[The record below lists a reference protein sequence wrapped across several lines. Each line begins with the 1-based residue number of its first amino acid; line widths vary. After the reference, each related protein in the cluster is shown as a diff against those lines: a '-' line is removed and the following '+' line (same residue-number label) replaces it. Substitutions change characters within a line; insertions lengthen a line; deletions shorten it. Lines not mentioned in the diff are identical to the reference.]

1 MHRIR
6 FVPVLLASLVLAVP
20 VLRADVKTQQKSSFK
35 FAGAVGSVLNKFGGA
50 TTKEGLVTT
59 SAIKGN
65 RKLSMSGD
73 SGEIIDLGE
82 EKVYT
87 LDMKGKSYKVATF
100 AELRAAF
107 EKAKA
112 DAEKKKQEMKPED
125 KQQVE
130 DTAKQYEFEA
140 DVKETGQKKN
150 LAGYDTREVILT
162 ITAHEKGKKVEES
175 GGFIMTTDMWLA
187 PKIAGLD
194 ELIQFQL
201 KYMKAVYGEAFVGD
215 MQQMASTVAM
225 YPTFQ
230 PMAAKMQAESGK
242 LQGTP
247 VLSTTTFDAVKSA
260 EAMKEAKNQNQSQ
273 PPPTTGGGIGGMLAK
288 KMIGPKGEVTQRG
301 TVFTSSHEILSV
313 SPTVAAEDVAMPAGF
328 KEKK

>member
-1 MHRIR
+1 MHRTR
-6 FVPVLLASLVLAVP
+6 LVPVLFACLVLAAV
-20 VLRADVKTQQKSSFK
+20 VRADVKTQQKSTFK
-35 FAGAVGSVLNKFGGA
+35 FAGAAGAVLNKFGGA
-50 TTKEGLVTT
+50 ATKEGLVTT
-59 SAIKGN
+59 SAVKGN
-65 RKLSMSGD
+65 RKLSITGD
-73 SGEIIDLGE
+73 TGEIIDLGE

-112 DAEKKKQEMKPED
+112 DAAKQKQEVKPED
-125 KQQVE
+125 KEQIQ
-130 DTAKQYEFEA
+130 DTGKQYEFDA

-150 LAGYDTREVILT
+150 IAGFDTHEVILT
-162 ITAHEKGKKVEES
+162 ITAHEKGKKVEDS

-201 KYMKAVYGEAFVGD
+201 KYMKAVYGEAFVAD
-215 MQQMASTVAM
+215 AQQMASTVAT
-225 YPTFQ
+225 YPTFK
-230 PMAAKMQAESGK
+230 PMAERMQAESGK

-247 VLSTTTFDAVKSA
+247 VLSSTTFDGVKSA
-260 EAMKEAKNQNQSQ
+260 EAMKQAQSQAQNQ
-273 PPPTTGGGIGGMLAK
+273 PPPTTGGGIGGALAK
-288 KMIGPKGEVTQRG
+288 KMMGANKPPTQRG

-313 SPTVAAEDVAMPAGF
+313 APTVTAEDVALPAGF

>member
-1 MHRIR
+1 
-6 FVPVLLASLVLAVP
+6 
-20 VLRADVKTQQKSSFK
+20 
-35 FAGAVGSVLNKFGGA
+35 
-50 TTKEGLVTT
+50 
-59 SAIKGN
+59 
-65 RKLSMSGD
+65 
-73 SGEIIDLGE
+73 
-82 EKVYT
+82 
-87 LDMKGKSYKVATF
+87 MKGKSYKVATF

-187 PKIAGLD
+187 PKIAALD
-194 ELIQFQL
+194 ELI
-201 KYMKAVYGEAFVGD
+201 AVPAQIHEGRLRRGVRRRHAADGEHRRDVSDVPADDRQDAGRERQAAGHARALDDDVRRRQERRGD
-215 MQQMASTVAM
+215 ERSDQ
-225 YPTFQ
+225 
-230 PMAAKMQAESGK
+230 
-242 LQGTP
+242 
-247 VLSTTTFDAVKSA
+247 
-260 EAMKEAKNQNQSQ
+260 NQNQ

>member
-1 MHRIR
+1 MHRTR

-35 FAGAVGSVLNKFGGA
+35 FAGALGGVLNKFGGA

-65 RKLSMSGD
+65 RKLSISGD

-87 LDMKGKSYKVATF
+87 LDMKGKSYRVATF
-100 AELRAAF
+100 AELRAAY

-112 DAEKKKQEMKPED
+112 DAQKKTQEMKPEE

-130 DTAKQYEFEA
+130 DTSKQYEFEA

-150 LAGYDTREVILT
+150 IAGYDTREVILT

-175 GGFIMTTDMWLA
+175 GGFVMSTDMWLA

-194 ELIQFQL
+194 ELAQFQL
-201 KYMKAVYGEAFVGD
+201 KFIKAVYGEAFVAD
-215 MQQMASTVAM
+215 MTQMASTVAM
-225 YPTFQ
+225 YPTFK
-230 PMAAKMQAESGK
+230 PMAEKMQAENGK

-260 EAMKEAKNQNQSQ
+260 EAMKQAQNQ
-273 PPPTTGGGIGGMLAK
+273 PPPTTGGGIGGLLTK

-313 SPTVAAEDVAMPAGF
+313 SPTVAAEDVAMPANF

>member
-1 MHRIR
+1 MKRTR
-6 FVPVLLASLVLAVP
+6 LVPVLLASLVLAVP

-35 FAGAVGSVLNKFGGA
+35 FAGALGGVLNKFGGA

-65 RKLSMSGD
+65 RKLSISGD

-82 EKVYT
+82 EKLYN
-87 LDMKGKSYKVATF
+87 LDMKGKSYKVVTF

-112 DAEKKKQEMKPED
+112 DAEKKKQEMKPEE
-125 KQQVE
+125 KQQME
-130 DTAKQYEFEA
+130 DTAKQYEFDA

-150 LAGYDTREVILT
+150 IAGYDTREVILT

-175 GGFIMTTDMWLA
+175 GGFIMATDMWLA
-187 PKIAGLD
+187 PKVAALD
-194 ELIQFQL
+194 ELLQFQL
-201 KYMKAVYGEAFVGD
+201 KFIKAVYGEAFVAD
-215 MQQMASTVAM
+215 MTQMASTVAM
-225 YPTFQ
+225 YPTFK
-230 PMAAKMQAESGK
+230 PMAEKMQAENGK

-260 EAMKEAKNQNQSQ
+260 EAMKEAKSQ

-313 SPTVAAEDVAMPAGF
+313 SPTVAAEDVAMPTGF

>member
-1 MHRIR
+1 MQRIR
-6 FVPVLLASLVLAVP
+6 FVPVLLASFVLAVP
-20 VLRADVKTQQKSSFK
+20 VLRADVKTQQKISFK
-35 FAGAVGSVLNKFGGA
+35 FAGTLGGVLNKFGGA

-65 RKLSMSGD
+65 RKLSISGD

-82 EKVYT
+82 ERVYS

-187 PKIAGLD
+187 PKIAALD

-201 KYMKAVYGEAFVGD
+201 KYIKAIYGEAFVGD
-215 MQQMASTVAM
+215 VQQTASTVAM
-225 YPTFQ
+225 YPTFK
-230 PMAAKMQAESGK
+230 PMAEKMQAENGK

-247 VLSTTTFDAVKSA
+247 VLSSTTFDSVKSA
-260 EAMKEAKNQNQSQ
+260 EAMKEAKSQNQ

-313 SPTVAAEDVAMPAGF
+313 SPTVAAEDVALPAGF

>member
-1 MHRIR
+1 MQRIR

-20 VLRADVKTQQKSSFK
+20 VLRADVKTQQKSTFK
-35 FAGAVGSVLNKFGGA
+35 FAGTLGGVLNKFGGA

-65 RKLSMSGD
+65 RKLSISGD

-82 EKVYT
+82 EKVYSI
-87 LDMKGKSYKVATF
+87 DMKGKSYKVATF

-201 KYMKAVYGEAFVGD
+201 KYIKAIYGEAFVGD
-215 MQQMASTVAM
+215 VQQTASTVAM
-225 YPTFQ
+225 YPTFK
-230 PMAAKMQAESGK
+230 PMAEKMQAENGK

-247 VLSTTTFDAVKSA
+247 VLSSTTFDSVKSA
-260 EAMKEAKNQNQSQ
+260 EAMKEAKSQSQ

-288 KMIGPKGEVTQRG
+288 KMIGPKGEVTQRS
-301 TVFTSSHEILSV
+301 TVFTSSHEILSL